1 MNLCE
6 RLKKARKDAGY
17 RSQEKFALFLGTTR
31 PAIASYETG
40 AVIPND
46 VFLQLVSTK
55 LGISF
60 NWLKSG
66 SGTPDIETDETIVES
81 LKQKYNMTNN
91 QKKLMDIFLSMSSEK
106 REQVAQA
113 FFNFVDEAQQFSTAD
128 PVQQE
133 LSSYEKELRA
143 EQDAANASVSPI
155 TDVSVEDKR
164 A

>member
-113 FFNFVDEAQQFSTAD
+113 FFNFVDEAQQLST
-128 PVQQE
+128 
-133 LSSYEKELRA
+133 
-143 EQDAANASVSPI
+143 
-155 TDVSVEDKR
+155 TDQAVEPAQKKTSTDIKR
-164 A
+164 AIVNSELDAESKGKIS

>member
-1 MNLCE
+1 
-6 RLKKARKDAGY
+6 
-17 RSQEKFALFLGTTR
+17 
-31 PAIASYETG
+31 
-40 AVIPND
+40 
-46 VFLQLVSTK
+46 
-55 LGISF
+55 
-60 NWLKSG
+60 
-66 SGTPDIETDETIVES
+66 
-81 LKQKYNMTNN
+81 MTNN
-91 QKKLMDIFLSMSSEK
+91 QKKLMDIFLSMSSET